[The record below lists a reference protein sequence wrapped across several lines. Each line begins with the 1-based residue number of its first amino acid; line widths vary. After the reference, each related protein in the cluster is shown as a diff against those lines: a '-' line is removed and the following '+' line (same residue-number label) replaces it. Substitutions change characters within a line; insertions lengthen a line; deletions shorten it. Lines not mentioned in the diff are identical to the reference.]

1 MMTDWVRQ
9 ALGPVW
15 SGGLP
20 CVTKG
25 RRQPSGPFCSRVT
38 SRENRCRIPPTALG
52 WMDGRQWQYLG
63 QEPLET
69 GDTLTW
75 KDMTF
80 RVRSCRPYYI
90 GEALSPLLGG
100 AGKGTGGGGM
110 RELTQVRDAVIGR
123 PDGGGTAGYGG
134 LSGGGGPAV

>member
-9 ALGPVW
+9 VLDRYGQVVSLRHEGTETAIRAFLQPVTEQ
-15 SGGLP
+15 GEQVP
-20 CVTKG
+20 DTA
-25 RRQPSGPFCSRVT
+25 
-38 SRENRCRIPPTALG
+38 TALG

-80 RVRSCRPYYI
+80 RVCSCRPYYI
-90 GEALSPLLGG
+90 GEALSHYWAALE
-100 AGKGTGGGGM
+100 KE
-110 RELTQVRDAVIGR
+110 REAAV
-123 PDGGGTAGYGG
+123 
-134 LSGGGGPAV
+134 